1 VIYGSSGAYPV
12 PAAMTGV
19 YTAFISWARMER
31 CDMRLCLISYFDVSE
46 SYGLGDDSFLPE
58 RLAPGYDLSEVGIAN
73 PLGRGVLVDL
83 QRDYPDLMSEWTEA
97 ALSQVDRPESEIGH
111 HSNAGITRAQ
121 FGDRVKIA
129 ISRPISH
136 CRLVILAVGVALL
149 RLEFSEGIPVDLMR
163 GVGRCYEYAAY
174 TPAIS
179 AGLQSAA
186 QQSARNAVRDM
197 MRNRLI
203 ELTSR
208 SKATV
213 SGDSKGYEES
223 SLLTTAGFTSVLVCI
238 DVGDLEIAD
247 QAARSFELGDPA
259 PDEVV
264 NFEFHGSLR
273 FDWATCLVEARGLA
287 EWTGNIETGQE
298 TPEQAV
304 GRMLACIEIAHT
316 FLGACEAFTSLF
328 DAEMHAQVGAYARAT
343 LGGRSSQDLNRLR
356 TLALALVSLTN
367 FDLVTP
373 TEEDQQYFR
382 LFEKSAKIGKKQG
395 FIQEACEILYNVQE
409 AEFQWQQD
417 RRDRILAYFLAGL
430 TSLTLVSVM
439 ADSYNFIG
447 GQNAALISSRVER
460 LELLAA
466 VGILGILFILLLTRP
481 SFRRRKRM

>member
-1 VIYGSSGAYPV
+1 
-12 PAAMTGV
+12 
-19 YTAFISWARMER
+19 
-31 CDMRLCLISYFDVSE
+31 MRLCMISYYDVSE
-46 SYGLGDDSFLPE
+46 SYGLGDGSFRPE
-58 RLAPGYDLSEVGIAN
+58 RLAPGYDLGEVGITN

-83 QRDYPDLMSEWTEA
+83 QRDYPDLMSAWKEA
-97 ALSQVDRPESEIGH
+97 SLSQVDRSESEIGH
-111 HSNAGITRAQ
+111 NSVTGLTRAQ
-121 FGDRVKIA
+121 FGDRLKVVINH
-129 ISRPISH
+129 SISH
-136 CRLVILAVGVALL
+136 CRIVILAVGVALL
-149 RLEFSEGIPVDLMR
+149 RLEFSAGIPVDLMR
-163 GVGRCYEYAAY
+163 GVSRCYEYAAY

-186 QQSARNAVRDM
+186 EQAARNAVHDVK
-197 MRNRLI
+197 RNGLI

-213 SGDSKGYEES
+213 SGDSTGYEES
-223 SLLTTAGFTSVLVCI
+223 SLLTNAGFTNVLVCV
-238 DVGDLEIAD
+238 DAGDHEIAD
-247 QAARSFELGDPA
+247 QAARFFELDDPA
-259 PDEVV
+259 PDEVI

-273 FDWATCLVEARGLA
+273 FGWATCLVQARGLQ
-287 EWTGNIETGQE
+287 EWTGEIGTGQE

-316 FLGACEAFTSLF
+316 FLGACEAFTGLF
-328 DAEMHAQVGAYARAT
+328 NAEMHAQVGGYARAT
-343 LGGRSSQDLNRLR
+343 LGGRRSQDLNRLR

-382 LFEKSAKIGKKQG
+382 LFEKAANIGKKQS

-409 AEFQWQQD
+409 TEFQRQQD

-447 GQNAALISSRVER
+447 GQNTTLISSRSER
-460 LELLAA
+460 LELLVA
-466 VGILGILFILLLTRP
+466 VGILGILLILLLIRP